1 MNAQPNTGG
10 PAVSYNRTVP
20 ALVVNNLT
28 IDDPSVVSE
37 SRRWSSG
44 IRGPAVSEDT
54 CAGVDFSTF
63 ITQAVTVGARAIA
76 AAGGVQDTFNLERLV
91 SDVGARTSQST
102 EDAAQAT
109 TEVVSRAVDAV
120 EKASLNAKEAIAAA
134 GKNAQQQFGEAVSV
148 ATKSLVGEM
157 NRLVGGDNPE
167 LAGQLAPLLE
177 KFGRD
182 LDARVSSQT
191 SDLFTKAAK
200 QFDPDDPTSPMS
212 KHTRDLDRRQQTLA
226 EALEKNHKELAAKVE
241 ELATAVKVS
250 ASANIA
256 ATATA
261 KATPLKGAT
270 YASELHPLVDQVAV
284 GLGDEYTD
292 TGSTS
297 GLLSNANKKGDGVLA
312 IAGGARVVLEMT
324 DSKRAAWNDY
334 LDEAERNRG
343 AVASLGLVRTVAQNN
358 GNVVRALGPR
368 RIVLAFDPQNDE
380 PDLLRTVIQLLRISA
395 LAANS
400 RNDAEGIRTA
410 DEKIAEAITLLNR
423 IDEIKKVTGTIRQSA
438 IKVESTSDE
447 VRTALARVLGHAQS
461 ALSLAATNSV
471 VDAA

>member
-1 MNAQPNTGG
+1 MNTQPDT
-10 PAVSYNRTVP
+10 ADLVVSYDRTVP

-28 IDDPSVVSE
+28 IDDPMVVSE
-37 SRRWSSG
+37 SRRWSTG
-44 IRGPAVSEDT
+44 IRGPAVSEDN
-54 CAGVDFSTF
+54 CVGVDFSTF

-76 AAGGVQDTFNLERLV
+76 TAGGVQDTFNLERLV

-102 EDAAQAT
+102 ENAAQAT
-109 TEVVSRAVDAV
+109 TEVVSRAVGAV
-120 EKASLNAKEAIAAA
+120 EKASLNAKEAIATA
-134 GKNAQQQFGEAVSV
+134 GKDAQQQFGEAVSV

-167 LAGQLAPLLE
+167 LAVQLAPLLE

-182 LDARVSSQT
+182 LDVRVSSQT

-226 EALEKNHKELAAKVE
+226 EALERNHKELAAKVE

-250 ASANIA
+250 ASATMA

-270 YASELHPLVDQVAV
+270 YASEVHPLVDQVAV

-312 IAGGARVVLEMT
+312 VAGGARVVLEMT
-324 DSKRAAWNDY
+324 DSKRTNWNDY

-358 GNVVRALGPR
+358 GSVVRALGPR
-368 RIVLAFDPQNDE
+368 RIVLVFDPQNDE

-400 RNDAEGIRTA
+400 RHDAEGIRTA
-410 DEKIAEAITLLNR
+410 DEKIAEAITLLSR
-423 IDEIKKVTGTIRQSA
+423 IDDIKKVTGTIRQSA
-438 IKVESTSDE
+438 VKVESTSDE

-461 ALSLAATNSV
+461 ALSLAATDSV
-471 VDAA
+471 GNAA